1 MSPLKT
7 PQKCPRLTCV
17 YNITNG
23 GDGLC
28 LDPQCYKGNSDAE
41 CHTTDHTRSPDS
53 TKLSVE
59 QLRSAWDNGPPR
71 GCPSSPG
78 HAPLFCFTCGTWT
91 EYRWGP
97 GGYQACQRCNS
108 RDTIAL

>member
-1 MSPLKT
+1 MAKYEVSYMGTL
-7 PQKCPRLTCV
+7 QL
-17 YNITNG
+17 
-23 GDGLC
+23 
-28 LDPQCYKGNSDAE
+28 E
-41 CHTTDHTRSPDS
+41 TTGQVM
-53 TKLSVE
+53 LSVE